1 MDINNSEDDMKKNKN
16 ENEESS
22 IYNYLKE
29 HPGVLISGISALVV
43 IFTFVINMTIS
54 FRTSKYLVYWGVDT
68 LNLRIDNANQS
79 YIFAVVCIYYMIN
92 MLIQP
97 FFMNSY
103 EIYVQ
108 EMQINYYA
116 KYICKLSKKEVRHCK
131 KNIDKIKREYRKLN
145 KKEKD
150 NTSIRDIEERV
161 EKLKIRISE
170 AEQARKKSSK
180 YTGKKL
186 VISEILVIVCSLI
199 QMYIFVLTT
208 TSITSALQTVLV
220 SIIGAAISL
229 STLHSLA
236 YLLIKKPVIATI
248 RKEVYSDKADL
259 ENISKQVSKEI
270 PEYPIDKIFSFKF
283 RFQDIFTNK
292 NIEVFAIHII
302 VCLIFLIVIVNPI
315 DRTKMQEKKEFA
327 VMSKGEIDYVIIYYD
342 KEHYYLAEA
351 MTEGETITID
361 TTKQRIIEMQDVVYE
376 NKIFKE
382 VNRVV
387 LEK

>member
-1 MDINNSEDDMKKNKN
+1 M
-16 ENEESS
+16 
-22 IYNYLKE
+22 
-29 HPGVLISGISALVV
+29 
-43 IFTFVINMTIS
+43 
-54 FRTSKYLVYWGVDT
+54 
-68 LNLRIDNANQS
+68 
-79 YIFAVVCIYYMIN
+79 
-92 MLIQP
+92 
-97 FFMNSY
+97 
-103 EIYVQ
+103 
-108 EMQINYYA
+108 
-116 KYICKLSKKEVRHCK
+116 
-131 KNIDKIKREYRKLN
+131 
-145 KKEKD
+145 
-150 NTSIRDIEERV
+150 
-161 EKLKIRISE
+161 
-170 AEQARKKSSK
+170 
-180 YTGKKL
+180 
-186 VISEILVIVCSLI
+186 
-199 QMYIFVLTT
+199 
-208 TSITSALQTVLV
+208 
-220 SIIGAAISL
+220 
-229 STLHSLA
+229 
-236 YLLIKKPVIATI
+236 
-248 RKEVYSDKADL
+248 

>member
-1 MDINNSEDDMKKNKN
+1 M
-16 ENEESS
+16 
-22 IYNYLKE
+22 
-29 HPGVLISGISALVV
+29 
-43 IFTFVINMTIS
+43 
-54 FRTSKYLVYWGVDT
+54 
-68 LNLRIDNANQS
+68 
-79 YIFAVVCIYYMIN
+79 
-92 MLIQP
+92 
-97 FFMNSY
+97 
-103 EIYVQ
+103 
-108 EMQINYYA
+108 
-116 KYICKLSKKEVRHCK
+116 
-131 KNIDKIKREYRKLN
+131 
-145 KKEKD
+145 
-150 NTSIRDIEERV
+150 
-161 EKLKIRISE
+161 
-170 AEQARKKSSK
+170 
-180 YTGKKL
+180 
-186 VISEILVIVCSLI
+186 
-199 QMYIFVLTT
+199 
-208 TSITSALQTVLV
+208 
-220 SIIGAAISL
+220 
-229 STLHSLA
+229 
-236 YLLIKKPVIATI
+236 
-248 RKEVYSDKADL
+248 

-387 LEK
+387 LEKYRK